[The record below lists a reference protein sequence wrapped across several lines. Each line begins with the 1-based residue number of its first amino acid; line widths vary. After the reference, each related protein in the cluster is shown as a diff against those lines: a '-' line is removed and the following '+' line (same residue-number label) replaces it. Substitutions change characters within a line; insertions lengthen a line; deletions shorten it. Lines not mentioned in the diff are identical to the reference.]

1 MGIYLLSKYIDSNC
15 KRSITKNVHLSI
27 LEGKIIVIDIS
38 ILLYKFKQKNSLIES
53 IYLMCSIFRKY
64 NIVPIMVF
72 DGKPTSD
79 KDYYLQLKKTQKIKD
94 FNTYKELLEK
104 YKRNNNKD
112 IRKQLNI
119 LNTKL
124 ISITKQDIIYVKE
137 LLTIMGIQYIQSKQ
151 ESDSVC
157 ANLVNQDIAWGCLS
171 NDSDMF
177 VYNCKY
183 IIKHLNLYRQTV
195 SIYNTSSI
203 LQQLSISSANFK
215 ILCLLSKNDYNYDSY
230 YTIYNMFEYFKLF
243 KLSRERNFKKWI
255 LNIINS
261 NKHSINNIL
270 KIYNNIEKIPQ
281 GIKYKNNNIDR
292 ESLKRYLSYHRF
304 IFI

>member
-1 MGIYLLSKYIDSNC
+1 MGIYLLSKYIDTNC
-15 KRSITKNVHLSI
+15 KKSISRNVHLSI
-27 LEGKIIVIDIS
+27 LKDKIIAVDIS
-38 ILLYKFKQKNSLIES
+38 ILLYKFKQKNTLIES
-53 IYLMCSIFRKY
+53 MYLMCSIFRKY
-64 NIVPIMVF
+64 NIIPIMVF
-72 DGKPTSD
+72 DGKPSTD
-79 KDYYLQLKKTQKIKD
+79 KDYYLQIKKIQRKKD
-94 FNTYKELLEK
+94 NNTYKELLEK
-104 YKRNNNKD
+104 YKDNNDKD
-112 IRKQLNI
+112 ICKQLNV
-119 LNTKL
+119 LNNKL
-124 ISITKQDIIYVKE
+124 ISITKQDIISVKE

-157 ANLVNQDIAWGCLS
+157 ANLVNQSIAWGCLS

-195 SIYNTSSI
+195 SIYNTTSI
-203 LQQLSISSANFK
+203 LRQLFISPTNFK
-215 ILCLLSKNDYNYDSY
+215 IVCLLSKNDYNYESC

-270 KIYNNIEKIPQ
+270 KIYNNVEKISQ
-281 GIKYKNNNIDR
+281 DVKYNNSNMDR
-292 ESLKRYLSYHRF
+292 EYLKKYLSQHRF